1 MPDETTRRRPSGE
14 PLAWIRQAI
23 LDGELN
29 PNERLVEEDLRRHLG
44 CTRATIRQAL
54 AVLEQQG
61 LVVRERNRGARV
73 RMISAD
79 EAIEIMEIRAVIEAL
94 IARHAARRVTPKD
107 VKNLRAMLV
116 QLESLS
122 AKQDFVGYSLANVA
136 FHAEIARLAQNPSAA
151 RILNGLRSQTIAFQ
165 FRPILEPGRAA
176 EIDAEHRTVVA
187 ALAERDE
194 VAAEAA
200 MRVHIDNVGRALRTA
215 IASRQIAQRSM
226 IALES

>member
-1 MPDETTRRRPSGE
+1 MPDENARRRPSGE
-14 PLAWIRQAI
+14 PLAWITQAI
-23 LDGELN
+23 LHGELS

-44 CTRATIRQAL
+44 CTRATIRQSL

-73 RMISAD
+73 RMISAN

-94 IARHAARRVTPKD
+94 IARHAARRITPKD
-107 VKNLRAMLV
+107 VGKLRAMLA

-122 AKQDFVGYSLANVA
+122 ANQDFVGYSLANVV
-136 FHAEIARLAQNPSAA
+136 FHAEIARLAQNPSAE
-151 RILNGLRSQTIAFQ
+151 RILNSLRSQTIAFQ

-194 VAAEAA
+194 VAAEVA
-200 MRVHIDNVGRALRTA
+200 MRVHIDNVGRALQTA
-215 IASRQIAQRSM
+215 IANRQIAQRSM